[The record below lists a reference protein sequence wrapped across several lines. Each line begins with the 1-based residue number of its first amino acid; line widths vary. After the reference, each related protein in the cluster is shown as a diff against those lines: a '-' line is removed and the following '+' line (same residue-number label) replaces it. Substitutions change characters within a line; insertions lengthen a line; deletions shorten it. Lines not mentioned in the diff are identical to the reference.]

1 MLTLAMISW
10 QEMMIPLLIL
20 LLLFGGSKLPALARA
35 AGSSISQFKRGLKED
50 PDLLDPP
57 AGGDPPAGDA
67 AAAQPAHQQADPVEQ
82 TKAT

>member
-10 QEMMIPLLIL
+10 QEMMIPLAIL

-35 AGSSISQFKRGLKED
+35 AGSSISQFKRGLKDD

-57 AGGDPPAGDA
+57 SDSQSQPGQAGSEPREKAS
-67 AAAQPAHQQADPVEQ
+67 VEQ
-82 TKAT
+82 SKSS